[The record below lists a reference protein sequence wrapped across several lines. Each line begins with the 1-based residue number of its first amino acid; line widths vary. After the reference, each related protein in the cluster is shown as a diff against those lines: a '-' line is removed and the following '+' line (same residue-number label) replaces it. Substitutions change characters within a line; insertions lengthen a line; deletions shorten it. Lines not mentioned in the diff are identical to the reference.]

1 MNWHCNTESLNTLSL
16 TLSVISVWHDLI
28 QQYHTCHVFWGG
40 TLASDSLSLM
50 DWNQS
55 DLRSSTM
62 NKSYAAT
69 ALIILL
75 ILINLGQAG
84 LSLSFARSFGMYFR
98 ELTMAL
104 SNVFLLAL
112 NVWNW
117 LGSKTYYYF
126 DLRRY
131 VWWTL
136 QQHWKQQLL
145 EILILK
151 QFWLQ
156 Y

>member
-1 MNWHCNTESLNTLSL
+1 
-16 TLSVISVWHDLI
+16 
-28 QQYHTCHVFWGG
+28 
-40 TLASDSLSLM
+40 M

-112 NVWNW
+112 NVWN
-117 LGSKTYYYF
+117 
-126 DLRRY
+126 
-131 VWWTL
+131 
-136 QQHWKQQLL
+136 
-145 EILILK
+145 
-151 QFWLQ
+151 
-156 Y
+156 

>member
-1 MNWHCNTESLNTLSL
+1 
-16 TLSVISVWHDLI
+16 
-28 QQYHTCHVFWGG
+28 
-40 TLASDSLSLM
+40 M

-69 ALIILL
+69 ALIIILL

-112 NVWNW
+112 NVWN
-117 LGSKTYYYF
+117 
-126 DLRRY
+126 
-131 VWWTL
+131 
-136 QQHWKQQLL
+136 
-145 EILILK
+145 
-151 QFWLQ
+151 
-156 Y
+156 